1 MYAGKSSRDLVK
13 FYLVHKYRKYAL
25 IDLEGRIDVK
35 NLSIYDI
42 HRREFIDATVPTLQ
56 FAESAKIENL
66 FLENISDENLTETE
80 NMPFIINKAEI
91 KNCNA
96 PELL

>member
-56 FAESAKIENL
+56 FAEGAKIENL
-66 FLENISDENLTETE
+66 F
-80 NMPFIINKAEI
+80 IIVQMFCWLI
-91 KNCNA
+91 KNLNQHPLQGYLPVKC
-96 PELL
+96 